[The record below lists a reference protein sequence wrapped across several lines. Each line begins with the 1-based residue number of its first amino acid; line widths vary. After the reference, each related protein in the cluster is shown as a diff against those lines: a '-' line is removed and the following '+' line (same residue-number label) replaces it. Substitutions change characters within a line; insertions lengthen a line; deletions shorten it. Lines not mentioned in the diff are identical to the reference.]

1 MKWIR
6 SLPFVQSASLHGGEL
21 VVSYP
26 FDFSRHPHEERM
38 FSPTPDEQVGM
49 DVTKSAMDGG
59 VFQRQLEMSDSDF
72 VLFLHHLSMH
82 RFLSSWPAPMQ
93 TTMPP

>member
-1 MKWIR
+1 
-6 SLPFVQSASLHGGEL
+6 
-21 VVSYP
+21 
-26 FDFSRHPHEERM
+26 M

-59 VFQRQLEMSDSDF
+59 VFRRQLEMSVSDF

-93 TTMPP
+93 TTMPPCQTMTQTGVEPPFTAPGASSMARCGTALLAVR